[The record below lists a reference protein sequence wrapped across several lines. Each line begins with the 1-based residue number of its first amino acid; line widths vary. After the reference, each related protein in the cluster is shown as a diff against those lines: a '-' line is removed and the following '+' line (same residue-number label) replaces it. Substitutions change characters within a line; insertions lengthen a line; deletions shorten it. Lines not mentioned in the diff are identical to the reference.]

1 MKSQSKSWS
10 DPVLVAAVA
19 PLAIVMLIFF
29 LVPLAMTAILTFQTT
44 QYYRLNWTWDL
55 QIWTEIFS
63 KPHYWTIMFRTVW
76 MAAVCVVISIL
87 IAFPAAYALT
97 TRLKTYNAQIQIL
110 IVFAF
115 LTDAVLKTFGWIL
128 VLDRNGVANWLL
140 SYLGLGPEALDI
152 LFTPTGTMIGM
163 VYNLAVYPMFT
174 IYLSLARID
183 RDLVLASYDA
193 GASRIRTF
201 FEVTLPLSRPGLY
214 SGAVLVFVLSL
225 GAFLEPKVLGG
236 GTSPLASELIR
247 QSFETRVNW
256 PLGAALTIVLIAI
269 GALTLALAAAFVF
282 RRSPA
287 VSKEPA

>member
-1 MKSQSKSWS
+1 MKTEAKKWN
-10 DPVLVAAVA
+10 DPVLLAAVA
-19 PLAIVMLIFF
+19 PLAVVMLVFF
-29 LVPLAMTAILTFQTT
+29 LIPLVMTVILTFQTT
-44 QYYRLNWTWDL
+44 EYYRLNWTWDL
-55 QIWTEIFS
+55 TIWTEIFS
-63 KPHYWTIMFRTVW
+63 KPHYWTVMLRTVW
-76 MAAVCVVISIL
+76 MALICVVISIL

-97 TRLKTYNAQIQIL
+97 TRLKTYNTQIQIL
-110 IVFAF
+110 IIFAF

-128 VLDRNGVANWLL
+128 VLDKHGVANWLL
-140 SYLGLGPEALDI
+140 SYLGLGQEAADI
-152 LFTPTGTMIGM
+152 LFTPTGTMVGM

-174 IYLSLARID
+174 IYLSLVRID

-236 GTSPLASELIR
+236 GMEPMASELIR

-269 GALTLALAAAFVF
+269 GALTLAIAAAFVF
-282 RRSPA
+282 RSTKATGRAAS
-287 VSKEPA
+287 

>member
-1 MKSQSKSWS
+1 MKTQAKTWN
-10 DPVLVAAVA
+10 DPVLIAAVA
-19 PLAIVMLIFF
+19 PLAVVMFVFF
-29 LVPLAMTAILTFQTT
+29 VVPLAMTAVLTFQTT
-44 QYYRLNWTWDL
+44 QYYRLQWTWDL
-55 QIWTEIFS
+55 KIWTEVFS
-63 KPHYWTIMFRTVW
+63 KPHYWTIMLRTVT
-76 MAAVCVVISIL
+76 MALICVVLSVL
-87 IAFPAAYALT
+87 IAFPTAYALA

-128 VLDRNGVANWLL
+128 VLDKNGVANWLL
-140 SYLGLGPEALDI
+140 SHLGLGPEALNL
-152 LFTPTGTMIGM
+152 LFTPTGAMIGM
-163 VYNLAVYPMFT
+163 VYNLVVYPMFT
-174 IYLSLARID
+174 IYLSLVRID
-183 RDLVLASYDA
+183 RDLMLAAYDA

-256 PLGAALTIVLIAI
+256 PLGAALTIVLIVI
-269 GALTLALAAAFVF
+269 GAVTLVLAGALAT
-282 RRSPA
+282 RRRA
-287 VSKEPA
+287 EPARVAA

>member
-19 PLAIVMLIFF
+19 PLALVMLIFF

-287 VSKEPA
+287 ASKEPA

>member
-29 LVPLAMTAILTFQTT
+29 LVPLAMTTILTFQTT

-97 TRLKTYNAQIQIL
+97 TRLQTYSAQIQIL

-282 RRSPA
+282 RRSAA